1 MHWCNR
7 NCSPQIT
14 TIPQSRLPNLRP
26 EIYAHIGLG
35 SPLKHCLTSSGN
47 ACRTTT
53 CRLCEYQCCVLGN
66 IALQSIVVGLAACKA
81 IMLPARQYWPSLCLN
96 SRPGP
101 QGISTNIG
109 LPKGDCSY
117 AVMLLPPP
125 PKQGEEEDIGYCCPR
140 ACGPR
145 ATIANVFLLALF
157 WGG

>member
-1 MHWCNR
+1 MEKITKKDICQIQLIFLGHQNFGAPQWSMGTRVWCSYILFWTQEAWWLEIQKKITKLHIRDWCGYLEVHWCNR

-66 IALQSIVVGLAACKA
+66 IALQSIVVGLAAC
-81 IMLPARQYWPSLCLN
+81 
-96 SRPGP
+96 
-101 QGISTNIG
+101 
-109 LPKGDCSY
+109 
-117 AVMLLPPP
+117 
-125 PKQGEEEDIGYCCPR
+125 
-140 ACGPR
+140 
-145 ATIANVFLLALF
+145 
-157 WGG
+157 